1 MIGSNADSMIN
12 RIMVKYCY
20 LSRISIIKKIFLII
34 PFLVGVGFIH
44 VWVTALLAISTSFFL
59 LLRFKLRN
67 INFKEILMVSLWVSF
82 FFLYFYNYVPP
93 EIDNIFVPISGKWYL
108 INVVPVLLVS
118 TLLVLSHDTWAKI
131 EIILAISAGMFVFA
145 IANSLCTLVILK
157 PPYYGRAFHS
167 VHHYVYNS
175 PGTTILGSILPL
187 VMIAFYGFKLSQR
200 KNYNLILFIVISI
213 SILISLMFLARTT
226 ILMIFFSI
234 GLKFGTSVIGRTNKV
249 IPRKDIIRIVL
260 LIIFVVIVLSLFTNY
275 PSKLIER
282 FVNGHYLIKLQHQID
297 YWNQVTYDF
306 WSYPK
311 ARITMAEVYFHNFFY
326 DSHRTSGPF
335 TAIISYII
343 YGFTIF
349 NTFKLI
355 SIKSKLGIDFLNL
368 LLLFSAFLFTTIPWE
383 SSESQMIAL
392 YACITLLSCKKSF
405 KA

>member
-1 MIGSNADSMIN
+1 MIGSSAVSMFN
-12 RIMVKYCY
+12 RFIVKYGC
-20 LSRISIIKKIFLII
+20 LSRIGIIKKIHLII

-44 VWVTALLAISTSFFL
+44 VWVTALLAIATSFFL
-59 LLRFKLRN
+59 LLRFKLRI
-67 INFKEILMVSLWVSF
+67 INFKEILMVSLWIIF

-93 EIDNIFVPISGKWYL
+93 EIENKFIPISGKWYL
-108 INVVPVLLVS
+108 INVVPVFLVCS
-118 TLLVLSHDTWAKI
+118 LLVLAHDTWAKI
-131 EIILAISAGMFVFA
+131 EIIFAISAGMFVFA

-157 PPYYGRAFHS
+157 PPYYGRAYHS
-167 VHHYVYNS
+167 VHHYIYNS

-187 VMIAFYGFKLSQR
+187 VMIAFYGFKLNQ
-200 KNYNLILFIVISI
+200 KKVYNIILSFAVFI

-226 ILMIFFSI
+226 ILMILFVVV
-234 GLKFGTSVIGRTNKV
+234 LKFGNSVFRGTNKV
-249 IPRKDIIRIVL
+249 IRKKVIIGVVL
-260 LIIFVVIVLSLFTNY
+260 LIFLVAIVFSLFSNY
-275 PSKLIER
+275 SSKLIDR
-282 FVNGHYLIKLQHQID
+282 FVNGLYLIKLQHQFD

-311 ARITMAEVYFHNFFY
+311 AGITMAEVYFHNFFY